1 MKKRLSLIS
10 CFFVAGFG
18 VNAQTSIE
26 DVKNIAV
33 PASVE
38 ETIKWDKYG
47 ITSGTKKSSVLSPT
61 KFGSRATSSAGIVI
75 GTSQYDLMT
84 NGSIDNRFV
93 SHSDGTFS
101 AGFIMSSQGDPYAN
115 RGTGYLYHNGTS
127 WTVKNPTNRIESERV
142 GWGSIMYTGSGD
154 EIVISHTTASNQL
167 LMLKRSGKGTGAW
180 TETKDP
186 TGANSAPKVGSGYLI
201 WPRAVVGGPSNNT
214 LHLVALTEPVA
225 VTGGGFN
232 GQLVGGM
239 DGALVY
245 SRSDD
250 GGATWTVKNKILK
263 GIDASVYTGIG
274 GDSYA
279 IAADGN
285 NIAIAVFHRFGD
297 VRVVKSSDNGRTWTT
312 HIPLDFQRDAF
323 SLGDFAITDTPT
335 TSDNTGDL
343 IIDKNGMVHVFFG
356 TWRWNDD
363 DITDNPPMYNTFPL
377 ANGLAYWKES
387 YGDNNHQR
395 LFNFQDV
402 NGDGLVGITG
412 GASNFDAL
420 TNYGAKSIVSFPSVG
435 INTSGD
441 LFLKFT
447 NLMEDG
453 SATGGKLYNNGS
465 RHFRHEWVTRSND
478 GGCSWSNPKDMTD
491 AGAGFEECVYGVIP
505 KKIDS
510 KFRMIYMEDGAPGTA
525 VGPES
530 HAVGN
535 NEMVYLEVNASTIS
549 SSKDLCITTIVGS
562 NELCPGDSATLD
574 ASASCGSAYTWKD
587 QFGTTLSSTAKLSIN
602 TTGIYTCDITTP
614 CGVQQESFEV
624 NRPSNGQ
631 GPKIS
636 VSSSVSQLCATG
648 SNAVLKVNASS
659 FGSTGSIIW
668 DRGIPGTVDTF
679 AIFGPGTYI
688 VEVANCAGSTTDTI
702 VIDTVDAVNATIT
715 GKQFL
720 CPGEQSNLSVPEN
733 PDGTYTWKDGGGAT
747 IGSAR
752 TVTVNASGTYTV
764 DVTACSSALTGS
776 NSIVI
781 SAEPAPTAV
790 IAIVNG
796 GAATVCIDAG
806 GSIDLN
812 ATGQANA
819 SFKWSNGNTGSLISI
834 PTDVVGSQNITAYS
848 FNSCGDSIMSNSLT
862 VEIVALPNKPLLS
875 ISNTVITSGTSTG
888 VKWYFNTQRSGGWQ
902 FTGETGATFDFEKT
916 PGKYQIGTIFG
927 ATVTDAATST
937 ACESELA
944 QLEGF
949 QVNVAAAVAND
960 ESISIFPN
968 PNSGEFSI
976 NLNRISGNTTIELKI
991 NNSVGQVVYETE
1003 IDVNSNHSEP
1013 VSLKGLD
1020 KGVYFLN
1027 VSNGSE
1033 KTTHRIVVQ

>member
-26 DVKNIAV
+26 ESQNIAV

-38 ETIKWDKYG
+38 ETIRWDKYG
-47 ITSGTKKSSVLSPT
+47 ITSGAKKNNVLSPVN
-61 KFGSRATSSAGIVI
+61 FGSRATSSAGTVL

-84 NGSIDNRFV
+84 NAAIDNRFV

-115 RGTGYLYHNGTS
+115 RGTGYLYHDGTS
-127 WTVKNPTNRIESERV
+127 WTVKTPANRIESERV
-142 GWGSIMYTGSGD
+142 GWASIMYTGNGD

-167 LMLKRSGKGTGAW
+167 IMLKRNGKGAGAW

-186 TGANSAPKVGSGYLI
+186 TGAKVAPTVGSGYLI

-214 LHLVALTEPVA
+214 VHLIALTEPVA
-225 VTGGGFN
+225 ATGSAFA

-279 IAADGN
+279 ITADGN
-285 NIAIAVFHRFGD
+285 NVAIAVFHRFGD
-297 VRVVKSSDNGRTWTT
+297 VRVVKSSDNGRTWNT

-323 SLGDFAITDTPT
+323 DLGDFAITDTPT

-402 NGDGLVGITG
+402 NADGVVGIVG
-412 GASNFDAL
+412 YPNNFDGL
-420 TNYGAKSIVSFPSVG
+420 TNYGGKSVCSFPSVG
-435 INTSGD
+435 MNSSGD

-453 SATGGKLYNNGS
+453 SSTGGKLYNNGS

-478 GGCSWSNPKDMTD
+478 GGCSWSAPKDMTD
-491 AGAGFEECVYGVIP
+491 AGAGFEECVYGVVP

-525 VGPES
+525 VGPET

-535 NEMVYLEVNASTIS
+535 NEMVYLEVNASSIS
-549 SSKDLCITTIVGS
+549 TAKDICITTIFGS
-562 NELCPGDSATLD
+562 NELCPGDSAVLD
-574 ASASCGSAYTWKD
+574 ASASCGTAYTWKD
-587 QFGTTLSSTAKLSIN
+587 QFGTTLSSIASLNIT
-602 TTGIYTCDITTP
+602 TTGNYTCDIMTA
-614 CGVQQESFEV
+614 CGLQQESFEV
-624 NRPSNGQ
+624 VRPSNGQ

-648 SNAVLKVNASS
+648 SQAVLTVNASS
-659 FGSTGSIIW
+659 FGSNGSIIW

-679 AIFGPGTYI
+679 SITSPGTYI
-688 VEVANCAGSTTDTI
+688 VEVANCAGSTIDTI
-702 VIDTVDAVNATIT
+702 IVDTVDAVNATIT
-715 GKQFL
+715 GAQFL
-720 CPGEQSNLSVPEN
+720 CPGEQSTLSVPEN

-747 IGSAR
+747 IGSTR

-776 NSIVI
+776 NSIVV
-781 SAEPAPTAV
+781 SAEPAPTAA

-796 GAATVCIDAG
+796 GSATVCIDAD
-806 GSIDLN
+806 GSIDLL
-812 ATGQANA
+812 ATGQTNA
-819 SFKWSNGNTGSLISI
+819 SFKWSNGGTGSLISI
-834 PTDVVGSQNITAYS
+834 PTNVIGTQNITTYS
-848 FNSCGDSIMSNSLT
+848 FNSCGDSIISNSLT
-862 VEIVALPNKPLLS
+862 IEVVALPNEPLLS
-875 ISNTVITSGTSTG
+875 ESNNVITSGTSTG
-888 VKWYFNTQRSGGWQ
+888 VKWYFDESRGAGWQ
-902 FTGETGATFDFEKT
+902 FTGETGATFNVDLT
-916 PGKYQIGTIFG
+916 KYKRNGTVFG
-927 ATVTDAATST
+927 ASITDLSSG
-937 ACESELA
+937 CESEIAL
-944 QLEGF
+944 LDGF
-949 QVNVAAAVAND
+949 QVGLGSVIANE
-960 ESISIFPN
+960 ESIAIFPN
-968 PNSGEFSI
+968 PNTGEFNI
-976 NLNRISGNTTIELKI
+976 NLSGISGNTTVELTI
-991 NNSVGQVVYETE
+991 NNSVGQVVYETI

-1027 VSNGSE
+1027 VSNGAE
-1033 KTTHRIVVQ
+1033 KTTHRIVVR